1 MWYELRSLQSEMRA
15 TIFLM
20 MCCFLCGL
28 CASDESKK
36 LNDTSS
42 SMIDKSEAAQIAAG
56 EQRLGDQIRA
66 ILKHY
71 QQDDPVGLPGAPIPD
86 PMAVPDMKHSF
97 SMYTMNFK
105 KVNVYGLS
113 KFHIKHVES
122 ELARMQVSVSVRID
136 SLDIRGL
143 YTLASWLS
151 RSAGNFTVKLNGVNV
166 QGIARLE
173 VATDGKLQAQDID
186 MDLTFEKID
195 LDFKN
200 LGFLGSVFQGVI
212 NSVGS
217 FIFDSIKPFILKEV
231 NTNVRGEVNKQISQL
246 PQYFP
251 NSISPFDMAV
261 AEARKQV
268 SVMGFDPY
276 KLKDYNQN
284 IGVFSVVSSHTWITG
299 LASFYR
305 MGNVTIT
312 LENGIVYALVDVGT
326 RELKGKTHWEVSL
339 IGGFLSRA
347 GTVSFIVQ
355 YFRVQVK
362 LSQSLDT
369 RKRATLEDL
378 ELELG
383 NIQTR
388 IHGAGTL
395 DYLIEAGIN
404 ILPNLLRYQIMDAIE
419 GPLKRR
425 IQEELNK
432 VNVEELIDEKIPMI
446 EEQARLLKNMAIVEE
461 MILEEQ
467 TRSNQDDQ
475 LPFSDSEE
483 DRGPS

>member
-1 MWYELRSLQSEMRA
+1 MWCKLRSVQSNIQMHVV
-15 TIFLM
+15 IFLM
-20 MCCFLCGL
+20 ICYFLCPL
-28 CASDESKK
+28 C
-36 LNDTSS
+36 SS
-42 SMIDKSEAAQIAAG
+42 EEPKVDDVTLSSINKSAIAIG

-66 ILKHY
+66 FLKHY

-86 PMAVPDMKHSF
+86 PMPVPDMKHSF
-97 SMYTMNFK
+97 SIYTMNFRQI
-105 KVNVYGLS
+105 NVYGLS
-113 KFHIKHVES
+113 KFRIEHVES
-122 ELARMQVSVSVRID
+122 ELARMQVSVAVSID
-136 SLDIRGL
+136 KLDIRGL

-151 RSAGNFTVKLNGVNV
+151 RSAGDFTVELTGVNV

-173 VATDGKLQAQDID
+173 VGPGGKLQAQDID

-212 NSVGS
+212 NSVGA

-231 NTNVRGEVNKQISQL
+231 NGNVKGEVNKQISQL

-251 NSISPFDMAV
+251 NSISPFDMAI
-261 AEARKQV
+261 AETRKQV
-268 SVMGFDPY
+268 SQMGYDPY
-276 KLKDYNQN
+276 RLKDYSQ
-284 IGVFSVVSSHTWITG
+284 SVGIFTVTSSHTWITG

-305 MGNVTIT
+305 MGNITIT
-312 LENGIVYALVDVGT
+312 MEKGTMYALLDIGT
-326 RELKGKTHWEVSL
+326 QRLEGKTHWEVSV
-339 IGGFLSRA
+339 IGGVLSRA
-347 GTVSFIVQ
+347 GTVSFTVE
-355 YFRVQVK
+355 YFRVQLK
-362 LSQSLDT
+362 LGQPLDT
-369 RKRATLEDL
+369 RKRAALEDL

-383 NIQTR
+383 NIQSR

-395 DYLIEAGIN
+395 DYLMEAMIN

-432 VNVEELIDEKIPMI
+432 IDVERLIDERIPEI
-446 EEQARLLKNMAIVEE
+446 EKQARWMQNFMPAEKIV
-461 MILEEQ
+461 LEEPMPP
-467 TRSNQDDQ
+467 QDQDQ
-475 LPFSDSEE
+475 SPFSESEE

>member
-1 MWYELRSLQSEMRA
+1 MWCELHSIQSKMRT
-15 TIFLM
+15 TILLIV
-20 MCCFLCGL
+20 CCFLCGL
-28 CASDESKK
+28 CAGDESKK
-36 LNDTSS
+36 LNNTSS
-42 SMIDKSEAAQIAAG
+42 STDKSKAAQIAAG
-56 EQRLGDQIRA
+56 EQRLGNQIRA

-86 PMAVPDMKHSF
+86 PMSVPDMKHSF

-105 KVNVYGLS
+105 QVNVYGLS
-113 KFHIKHVES
+113 KFRIEHVES
-122 ELARMQVSVSVRID
+122 ELARMQVSVAVRID

-151 RSAGNFTVKLNGVNV
+151 RSAGNFTVKLTGVNV
-166 QGIARLE
+166 EGIARLE
-173 VATDGKLQAQDID
+173 VATDGKLQAQNID
-186 MDLTFEKID
+186 MDLTFNKID

-261 AEARKQV
+261 AEVRKQV
-268 SVMGFDPY
+268 SQMGYDPY
-276 KLKDYNQN
+276 KLKDYSQSV
-284 IGVFSVVSSHTWITG
+284 GVFTVISSHTWITG

-305 MGNVTIT
+305 MGNITIT
-312 LENGIVYALVDVGT
+312 LENGIVYALLDIGT
-326 RELKGKTHWEVSL
+326 QELKGKTHWEVSV

-347 GTVSFIVQ
+347 GTVSFTVQ
-355 YFRVQVK
+355 YFRVQIK

-369 RKRATLEDL
+369 RNRAILEEL

-388 IHGAGTL
+388 VHGAGTL
-395 DYLIEAGIN
+395 DYLMEAGVN
-404 ILPNLLRYQIMDAIE
+404 IVPNLLRYQIMDAIE
-419 GPLKRR
+419 GPLKRL

-432 VNVEELIDEKIPMI
+432 VDVEKLIDEKIPMM
-446 EEQARLLKNMAIVEE
+446 EEQARWMQGLVPPEE
-461 MILEEQ
+461 TILEES
-467 TRSNQDDQ
+467 TPVSNQDDQ
-475 LPFSDSEE
+475 MLFSDSEE

>member
-1 MWYELRSLQSEMRA
+1 MRVYA
-15 TIFLM
+15 VFLVVV
-20 MCCFLCGL
+20 CYFLCPL
-28 CASDESKK
+28 CAGDDPKPD
-36 LNDTSS
+36 NASS
-42 SMIDKSEAAQIAAG
+42 SSIDKNKVAQMAAG

-86 PMAVPDMKHSF
+86 PMPVPDMKHSF
-97 SMYTMNFK
+97 SIYTMHFK
-105 KVNVYGLS
+105 QINVYGLS
-113 KFHIKHVES
+113 KFRIEHVES
-122 ELARMQVSVSVRID
+122 ELARMQVSVSVKID
-136 SLDIRGL
+136 GLDIRGL

-151 RSAGNFTVKLNGVNV
+151 KSAGDFTVKLSGVSV

-173 VATDGKLQAQDID
+173 VGTDGKLQAQNID
-186 MDLTFEKID
+186 MDLTFDKID

-212 NSVGS
+212 NSIGT
-217 FIFDSIKPFILKEV
+217 FMFDSIKPFILKEV

-261 AEARKQV
+261 AEARRQV
-268 SVMGFDPY
+268 RAMGYDPY
-276 KLKDYNQN
+276 RVPDYTQSAG
-284 IGVFSVVSSHTWITG
+284 IFTVISSHTWITG

-305 MGNVTIT
+305 MGNITIT
-312 LENGIVYALVDVGT
+312 MQKGNVYALLDVGT
-326 RELKGKTHWEVSL
+326 QELKGKTHWEMSV
-339 IGGFLSRA
+339 IGGVLSRA
-347 GTVSFIVQ
+347 GTVSFTVQ
-355 YFRVQVK
+355 YFRVQMK
-362 LSQSLDT
+362 LSQPLDT
-369 RKRATLEDL
+369 RKRASLEEL

-395 DYLIEAGIN
+395 DYLVEASVN

-432 VNVEELIDEKIPMI
+432 IDVEKLIDDKIPEI
-446 EEQARLLKNMAIVEE
+446 EEQARWMHGLMPAEE
-461 MILEEQ
+461 TILE
-467 TRSNQDDQ
+467 TSTPPQDQDSQ
-475 LPFSDSEE
+475 VPFSDSEE
-483 DRGPS
+483 NRGPS